1 MWRIGKKHKHGYH
14 SAEDAH
20 NAREYFIET
29 GEIIEPPDNTRSNP
43 CGYTGVSQ
51 SGNYYSWA
59 YDKNRKQKSGYHSAE
74 DAHNARKYFIN
85 TGEII
90 EPPRNRKSKD
100 SEFPGIRKDGNHWQ
114 WRYAKDKIITSRS
127 GYRTDNDAHNA
138 REHFI
143 NTGEIIEPPSKN
155 PPQTGYQYVYKFT
168 KSYGWRDP
176 ETSKTKSGYLSA
188 DDAHAARQLYL
199 ETGEIIE
206 P

>member
-74 DAHNARKYFIN
+74 DAHNAR
-85 TGEII
+85 
-90 EPPRNRKSKD
+90 
-100 SEFPGIRKDGNHWQ
+100 
-114 WRYAKDKIITSRS
+114 
-127 GYRTDNDAHNA
+127 
-138 REHFI
+138 EHFI